1 MVDFKKLMAKKGG
14 PAWEERP
21 STTCLGCGE
30 LPFISLGEA
39 ITGIAQCPACDRR
52 IELTHEERWELF
64 DYIDDKID
72 GLFTPE
78 AVVTAQPVDDDDE
91 I

>member
-1 MVDFKKLMAKKGG
+1 MT
-14 PAWEERP
+14 ERP
-21 STTCLGCGE
+21 STTCLACGD
-30 LPFISLGEA
+30 LPLISLGEA
-39 ITGIAQCPACDRR
+39 FSGWVKCTTCNRK
-52 IELTHEERWELF
+52 IELTHDERWDTF

-78 AVVTAQPVDDDDE
+78 VVVSTPASQPVDDDE

>member
-1 MVDFKKLMAKKGG
+1 MVDFKKLMARNGG
-14 PAWEERP
+14 SADDERP
-21 STTCLGCGE
+21 STTCISCGE

-39 ITGIAQCPACDRR
+39 ISGYVKCDKCSRR
-52 IELTHEERWELF
+52 IELTHDERWDTF

-72 GLFTPE
+72 GLFTP
-78 AVVTAQPVDDDDE
+78 TPPIDDE